1 MRRGQMDGDTEMTE
15 ETAVRIAE
23 ALESIAGAIG
33 MMEGLAVAW
42 TIVSMIAFLFY
53 IVTKD

>member
-1 MRRGQMDGDTEMTE
+1 MTE

-23 ALESIAGAIG
+23 ALENIAGAIG
-33 MMEGLAVAW
+33 MMSGLAVVW